1 LASILSGRRGS
12 TAAST
17 TASGSITLNI
27 GRRCARAARA
37 CRWSTG
43 SSEGERENNAN
54 SFLIHKT
61 QRTFA
66 KTGSGQTF
74 TQEKSQKRIMAIFL
88 SLRFAHIS
96 NADTQQLVDERNN
109 SIPEWMRLTDEILL
123 NADTKKAQHVVQ
135 ALEAKHIRPPP
146 SAESE
151 AKRNRQKHQRLQPA
165 AAAGAAAA
173 AAAPAAAPAPAAP
186 GTPGTGAAAA
196 GGVRQGGGGGGGSS
210 SVGKTL
216 VYSLYN
222 GELYIAMKQMQRVG
236 GWSDGTTLY
245 GTQQHTF
252 SFLFVSG
259 SHRFHSRTTDLLPAQ
274 ARDKT

>member
-1 LASILSGRRGS
+1 
-12 TAAST
+12 
-17 TASGSITLNI
+17 
-27 GRRCARAARA
+27 
-37 CRWSTG
+37 
-43 SSEGERENNAN
+43 
-54 SFLIHKT
+54 
-61 QRTFA
+61 
-66 KTGSGQTF
+66 
-74 TQEKSQKRIMAIFL
+74 
-88 SLRFAHIS
+88 
-96 NADTQQLVDERNN
+96 
-109 SIPEWMRLTDEILL
+109 MRLTDEILL

-151 AKRNRQKHQRLQPA
+151 ATRNRQKHQRLQPA

-173 AAAPAAAPAPAAP
+173 AAAAPAPAAP

-252 SFLFVSG
+252 SFLFFSF
-259 SHRFHSRTTDLLPAQ
+259 RFGESSFPFKNT
-274 ARDKT
+274 